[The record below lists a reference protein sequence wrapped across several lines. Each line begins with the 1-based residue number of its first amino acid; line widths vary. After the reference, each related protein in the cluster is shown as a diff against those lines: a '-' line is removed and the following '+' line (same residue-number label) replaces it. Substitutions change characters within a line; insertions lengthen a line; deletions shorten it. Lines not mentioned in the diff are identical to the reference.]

1 MRKRG
6 FLYLL
11 CCLALIWFGGTTQ
24 SQQTSSA
31 VVRPIVR
38 KIDPR
43 YPEIARRMN
52 ISGTVKV
59 IAVVAPD
66 GKVKS
71 VEPEGGHP
79 LLIQAAQE
87 AISQW
92 KFSPAAAESREVIE
106 LHFSPQK

>member
-1 MRKRG
+1 MRTRC
-6 FLYLL
+6 FLVLL
-11 CCLALIWFGGTTQ
+11 LSISYWLGPAGTALGQ
-24 SQQTSSA
+24 SSAEVRA
-31 VVRPIVR
+31 VVRR
-38 KIDPR
+38 TEPR

-71 VEPEGGHP
+71 VEAAGGHP

-92 KFSPAAAESREVIE
+92 KFAPASAESREPIE
-106 LHFSPQK
+106 LHFNAQAK